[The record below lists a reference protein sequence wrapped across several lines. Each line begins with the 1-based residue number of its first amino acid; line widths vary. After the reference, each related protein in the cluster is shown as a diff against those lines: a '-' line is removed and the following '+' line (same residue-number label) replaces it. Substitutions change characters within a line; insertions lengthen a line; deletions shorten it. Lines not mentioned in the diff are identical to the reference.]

1 MFGRIFK
8 TGNETINQLNAINAD
23 NEMKKQILMETN
35 DKLQEIANRHS
46 KRYEDAL
53 DLLEKKDKHIEE
65 QKKLIE
71 KYEKLLINLLI
82 NILQSL
88 L

>member
-8 TGNETINQLNAINAD
+8 TSNETINQLNAINAD

-35 DKLQEIANRHS
+35 DKLQEIANRQS

-53 DLLEKKDKHIEE
+53 DLLEKKDKQIEE

-71 KYEKLLINLLI
+71 KYEKLLINLLSK
-82 NILQSL
+82 NNEK
-88 L
+88 

>member
-35 DKLQEIANRHS
+35 DKLQEIANRQS

-53 DLLEKKDKHIEE
+53 DLLEKKDKQIEE

-71 KYEKLLINLLI
+71 KYEKLLINLLSK
-82 NILQSL
+82 NNEK
-88 L
+88 